1 MVQMYENNGEIDQ
14 YLRGYPIY
22 ADRWNLIGGCNM
34 RSPPQIPFLRPKVV
48 PDSRGDNGDSRSLVS
63 IDYLFLASG
72 KPSC

>member
-1 MVQMYENNGEIDQ
+1 
-14 YLRGYPIY
+14 
-22 ADRWNLIGGCNM
+22 M